1 MTYLIITAGDG
12 PEECQWAV
20 VQLARVIVKEGA
32 SEGVEVKLFWEDG
45 PVAKA
50 PSLLVSVTGEEPMVD
65 RFLTTR
71 LGTVKW
77 IGQSPF
83 RPNHKRK
90 NWFVGVARAPAPADV
105 PGFSERD
112 VRFQATRASGPGGQ
126 HVNKTNSA
134 VRATHSPSGI
144 SVLAQDERSQHMNK
158 KLALL
163 KLALIFAEKAD
174 AAKAGGKRQAWEVS
188 KALER
193 GNEVRVY
200 KGDKFRLVR

>member
-20 VQLARVIVKEGA
+20 VQLARSFQKEGA
-32 SEGVEVKLFWEDG
+32 SEDVEVKLLWEDG
-45 PVAKA
+45 SVKLA
-50 PSLLVSVTGEEPMVD
+50 PSLLISVTGEDAASERFVD
-65 RFLTTR
+65 AR

-83 RPNHKRK
+83 RPHHKRK
-90 NWFVGVARAPAPADV
+90 NWFVGVARAPDPATV

-134 VRATHSPSGI
+134 VRATHGPSGI

-158 KLALL
+158 KLALV
-163 KLALIFAEKAD
+163 KLAMIFAEKAY

-200 KGDKFRLVR
+200 KGEKFRLVR

>member
-20 VQLARVIVKEGA
+20 VQLARVFVKEGA
-32 SEGVEVKLFWEDG
+32 NEGVEVKLLWEDG
-45 PVAKA
+45 PQKQAS
-50 PSLLVSVTGEEPMVD
+50 SLLVSVTGEEAD
-65 RFLTTR
+65 QNRFLAAR

-90 NWFVGVARAPAPADV
+90 NWFVGVARAPDPAAV

-134 VRATHSPSGI
+134 VRATHVPSGI

-158 KLALL
+158 KLALV
-163 KLALIFAEKAD
+163 KLALIFAEKAN
-174 AAKAGGKRQAWEVS
+174 AAKAGGKRQSWEVS
-188 KALER
+188 KSLER

-200 KGDKFRLVR
+200 KGDKFRLVK